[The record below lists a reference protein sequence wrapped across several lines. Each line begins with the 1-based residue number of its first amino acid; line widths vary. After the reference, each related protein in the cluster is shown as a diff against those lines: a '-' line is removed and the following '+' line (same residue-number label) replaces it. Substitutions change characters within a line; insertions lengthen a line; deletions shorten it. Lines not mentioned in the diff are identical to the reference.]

1 MAKDIGCIRLTCQL
15 WMPNNNNILKNKQTD
30 GLVFF
35 ERKWFKLLFLFG
47 LYGGLFGLFYHPTPT
62 YLNAD
67 RLTQINATVDAGWS
81 HEHGLIKISFRTM
94 EHQSRFGFNS
104 DALHGRYEKVQAAL
118 EDRSPITIKIDNYYT
133 DSLMNTTS
141 IIPVYYLA
149 TEKSGVIF
157 TEADFI
163 EAGDS
168 SNETFLAVITVLSA
182 VCLVGI
188 ILKR

>member
-1 MAKDIGCIRLTCQL
+1 
-15 WMPNNNNILKNKQTD
+15 
-30 GLVFF
+30 
-35 ERKWFKLLFLFG
+35 
-47 LYGGLFGLFYHPTPT
+47 
-62 YLNAD
+62 
-67 RLTQINATVDAGWS
+67 
-81 HEHGLIKISFRTM
+81 M

-104 DALHGRYEKVQAAL
+104 HALRGRYEKVQAAL

-168 SNETFLAVITVLSA
+168 SNETFLAVITGLFI

-188 ILKR
+188 ILKK